1 MVGAQGPLRGGYGGQ
16 GGCPRCPK
24 PVLEFRVA
32 DDIVHELFVLL
43 RMTKGGFRFNWT
55 CKA

>member
-1 MVGAQGPLRGGYGGQ
+1 MVGAQGPLRGGYGCQ

-55 CKA
+55 C